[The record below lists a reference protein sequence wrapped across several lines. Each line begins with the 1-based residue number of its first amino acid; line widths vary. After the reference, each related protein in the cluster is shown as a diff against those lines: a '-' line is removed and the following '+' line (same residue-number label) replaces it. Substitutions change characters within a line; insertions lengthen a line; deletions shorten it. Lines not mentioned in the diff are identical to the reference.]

1 MILVHILVYCWYLFI
16 LVDCSRTYALK
27 SVLLFLQHTHT
38 EPYHVKLQRMP
49 GCLWAKKPEIRCN
62 HATLCRAD
70 CLAFAC
76 EVCRCYYNHGL
87 FDYAILWR
95 GQKAPWDVD
104 LDVYRCSETGLHW
117 HGVAGEQT
125 SESECRSY
133 RRGVWQFKFK
143 LMHCIQ
149 ILVAKIGHS
158 ASFSQIWMCR
168 CDVLSLNLTLRR
180 QSARTL

>member
-1 MILVHILVYCWYLFI
+1 
-16 LVDCSRTYALK
+16 
-27 SVLLFLQHTHT
+27 
-38 EPYHVKLQRMP
+38 MP
-49 GCLWAKKPEIRCN
+49 GCLWAKKPEICCN

-143 LMHCIQ
+143 LMHW
-149 ILVAKIGHS
+149 
-158 ASFSQIWMCR
+158 FEDW
-168 CDVLSLNLTLRR
+168 LRR
-180 QSARTL
+180 LAIQPDLNVSLWRAVFKSDSETAVREDSVTWSWRSSWQLPVHKKQKQMGQLQMRIMAYK

>member
-1 MILVHILVYCWYLFI
+1 
-16 LVDCSRTYALK
+16 
-27 SVLLFLQHTHT
+27 
-38 EPYHVKLQRMP
+38 MP
-49 GCLWAKKPEIRCN
+49 GCLWAKKPEICYN

-117 HGVAGEQT
+117 HGLQASRPARASAAHTGAVFDNSNSNWCTGCEDWPFSIIQPDLNVSLWRAVFKSD
-125 SESECRSY
+125 SETAIREDSVTWSWRSS
-133 RRGVWQFKFK
+133 WQLPVHKK
-143 LMHCIQ
+143 LKQMGQLQMRIM
-149 ILVAKIGHS
+149 VYK
-158 ASFSQIWMCR
+158 
-168 CDVLSLNLTLRR
+168 
-180 QSARTL
+180 